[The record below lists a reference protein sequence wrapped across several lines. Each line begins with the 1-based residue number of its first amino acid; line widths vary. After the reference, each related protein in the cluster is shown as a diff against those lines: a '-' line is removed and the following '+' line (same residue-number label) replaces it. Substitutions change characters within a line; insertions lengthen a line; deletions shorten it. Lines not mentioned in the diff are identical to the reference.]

1 MSTPTVATVNRD
13 TVTTVVRRKITQTG
27 VLVANLDP
35 IGDRDKW
42 LAVRRDGIGGSDVP
56 AMLGISNY
64 TSELDLWLDKT
75 GQTVDD
81 SAGEA
86 ALWGTLLED
95 PIAREWARRADV
107 KVRRVG
113 TLAHVD
119 RDWMRTNLDRLVSGC
134 SEHARCFLEVK
145 NRNAYVAAD
154 WAAGVPDEVEAQV
167 QWSLGVTGFEA
178 AHVAVLLG
186 GNRLGAYTINRDD
199 DLIADLIA
207 AGAEFWHNHVLAGV
221 APSITNADLLVDH
234 LGTLTVDPDDV
245 LDVDDET
252 HDHVLDLLDKR
263 RKAKAAASAAAE
275 IDDELR
281 TIAGERAV
289 VAAGNSVLF
298 TWKSQSSKRIDV
310 TALREAEPE
319 TATRFTKTSTS
330 RVLRVP
336 KARA

>member
-1 MSTPTVATVNRD
+1 MSEAAIVNPDNAT
-13 TVTTVVRRKITQTG
+13 TLVRRKLTPTG
-27 VLVANLDP
+27 ALVANFDP
-35 IGDRDKW
+35 VADRDKW
-42 LAVRRDGIGGSDVP
+42 LAVRRDGIGGSDVS
-56 AMLGISNY
+56 ALLGISDY

-75 GQTVDD
+75 GQAVDD

-95 PIAREWARRADV
+95 PIAREWARRTGV

-134 SEHARCFLEVK
+134 PEHARCFLEVK
-145 NRNAYVAAD
+145 NRNEYVSGD
-154 WAAGVPDEVEAQV
+154 WGIGVPDEVEAQV
-167 QWSLGVTGFEA
+167 QWSLGVTGFPA

-186 GNRLGAYTINRDD
+186 GNRLGSFTVTRDD
-199 DLIADLIA
+199 DLIEDLVA
-207 AGAEFWHNHVLAGV
+207 AGSEFWHKHVLAGV
-221 APSITNADLLVDH
+221 APSITNVDLLIDH
-234 LGTLTVDPDDV
+234 LSGLPVDPDDV
-245 LDVDDET
+245 LDVDEDT
-252 HDHVLDLLDKR
+252 RDRVLALLEKR
-263 RKAKAAASAAAE
+263 RAAKAAEEERDE
-275 IDDELR
+275 IDNELR

-310 TALREAEPE
+310 TSLREADPD
-319 TATRFTKTSTS
+319 AAARFTKTSTY

-336 KARA
+336 KALA

>member
-1 MSTPTVATVNRD
+1 MSGAASVNPD
-13 TVTTVVRRKITQTG
+13 VTTTMVRRKLTPTG
-27 VLVANLDP
+27 ALVAKLDP
-35 IGDRDKW
+35 ITDRDKW
-42 LAVRRDGIGGSDVP
+42 LAVRRQGIGGSDVP
-56 AMLGISNY
+56 ALLGISDY

-75 GQTVDD
+75 GQAVDD

-95 PIAREWARRADV
+95 PIAREWARRANV

-134 SEHARCFLEVK
+134 PEHARCFLEVK
-145 NRNAYVAAD
+145 NRNAYVSGD
-154 WAAGVPDEVEAQV
+154 WGIGVPDEVEAQV
-167 QWSLGVTGFEA
+167 QWSLGVTGFPA

-186 GNRLGAYTINRDD
+186 GNRLGSFTITRDD
-199 DLIADLIA
+199 DLIGDLIA
-207 AGAEFWHNHVLAGV
+207 AGSEFWHKHVLAGI

-234 LGTLTVDPDDV
+234 LGKLAVDPADV

-252 HDHVLDLLDKR
+252 HDRVIALLDR
-263 RKAKAAASAAAE
+263 RRAAKAAEKAGEE
-275 IDDELR
+275 IDNELR
-281 TIAGERAV
+281 TIAGKRAV
-289 VAAGNSVLF
+289 VASGDSVLF

-310 TALREAEPE
+310 TALREADPD
-319 TATRFTKTSTS
+319 TAARFTKTSTS